1 MTVKAQLIYSHG
13 DMIHGHWIEV
23 DIATAETFNQSVLC
37 FHQMAEMRSVCDSVR
52 RQAGL
57 RREMSELRNAIAD
70 IERR

>member
-1 MTVKAQLIYSHG
+1 MDIGSKSTFRQRKLITPF
-13 DMIHGHWIEV
+13 IE
-23 DIATAETFNQSVLC
+23 NVLC
-37 FHQMAEMRSVCDSVR
+37 LQMAEMRSVCDSVR